1 MGGDVPTSR
10 LGVTRWNLQRE
21 VERKRGGRPP
31 LGRGLGLPES
41 PRSNETHNGEPPTN
55 RQSAL
60 SNGQGQSFKQRSLYP
75 HWYWVAPGHPPIGPR
90 ASRPS
95 NGVQHSLGRLWLFAR
110 GRNRESL
117 LSTIRKPKEHQS
129 FQLPGPEANHI
140 VRANALARTR
150 SVVRAQ
156 MMCCA
161 EAVQQST
168 QGFSPP
174 RTLSS
179 ASCNAGSIHSLGF
192 APTRWPTCLLKR
204 VA

>member
-10 LGVTRWNLQRE
+10 LGVTRWKLQRE
-21 VERKRGGRPP
+21 VERKRARI
-31 LGRGLGLPES
+31 
-41 PRSNETHNGEPPTN
+41 
-55 RQSAL
+55 A
-60 SNGQGQSFKQRSLYP
+60 SFKRNSQWRATDDSPKCVVQRSGAKFQAKISVPAL
-75 HWYWVAPGHPPIGPR
+75 VLGSSR
-90 ASRPS
+90 ASANRSSSQPSIEWRPAFIRTAVVVRS
-95 NGVQHSLGRLWLFAR
+95 RTQQRVFAVH
-110 GRNRESL
+110 NPQAL
-117 LSTIRKPKEHQS
+117 EHQS

-179 ASCNAGSIHSLGF
+179 ASCDAGSIHSLGF

>member
-1 MGGDVPTSR
+1 ME
-10 LGVTRWNLQRE
+10 LHRE
-21 VERKRGGRPP
+21 KWSESE
-31 LGRGLGLPES
+31 PES
-41 PRSNETHNGEPPTN
+41 PRSNETHNGEPPTT
-55 RQSAL
+55 RQSVL

-95 NGVQHSLGRLWLFAR
+95 NGVQHSLGRLQLFAR

-150 SVVRAQ
+150 PVVRAQ
-156 MMCCA
+156 CSNVTTRVGGWDQKIKEHELAKWQARVRCPCSQCCHGL
-161 EAVQQST
+161 SR
-168 QGFSPP
+168 G
-174 RTLSS
+174 RTKRRRMSLLRADILSRNT
-179 ASCNAGSIHSLGF
+179 A
-192 APTRWPTCLLKR
+192 
-204 VA
+204 